1 MPKKYKKFTNNYN
14 LNSDIDD
21 NEIINSSSNNNL
33 INYIKNKVKNDNNN
47 IISDLENDAKC
58 ILENKI
64 QEINEIK
71 EVDANDVVDEIKE
84 VDKNVNVN
92 KVEEVEEVEEIE
104 EVEEVEEVKNKLGT
118 SNNNTLEIE
127 IDDNKINHI
136 IINDLSINK
145 NYNIIKSFDE
155 LKALY
160 ENLNFIDKFNN
171 TNYSKISKNLLEL
184 YHNPNSFIKLMNDT
198 IDNFENNGNM
208 QLFNN
213 DEILNTTIQNIKLL
227 YKPFIINQCYLY
239 IYYYNI
245 LIPYIKEHLSI
256 KLVRIIDLNIAQILL
271 FKKEIEFLYE
281 KQKNILSNYDIH
293 INDIL

>member
-1 MPKKYKKFTNNYN
+1 MPKKYKKNTNNYN

-21 NEIINSSSNNNL
+21 NEIVNSLSNNNL
-33 INYIKNKVKNDNNN
+33 INYTKNKVKNNNN
-47 IISDLENDAKC
+47 IMNDLENDTKY
-58 ILENKI
+58 ILENKLKDVNDVNDVKEFSNEI
-64 QEINEIK
+64 DDVKEIDNVKEINEIN
-71 EVDANDVVDEIKE
+71 EIDDVE
-84 VDKNVNVN
+84 
-92 KVEEVEEVEEIE
+92 
-104 EVEEVEEVKNKLGT
+104 NKLRT
-118 SNNNTLEIE
+118 SNNTLDIE
-127 IDDNKINHI
+127 SDDNKINHI
-136 IINDLSINK
+136 IINDLCINK

-155 LKALY
+155 LKKLY
-160 ENLNFIDKFNN
+160 EHLNFIDKFNN
-171 TNYSKISKNLLEL
+171 TNYSKISKNILDL

-198 IDNFENNGNM
+198 INNFENNGNM

-213 DEILNTTIQNIKLL
+213 DEILNSTIQNIKLL

-245 LIPYIKEHLSI
+245 LLPYIKEHLSI

-293 INDIL
+293 ITDIL